1 MRKSLRL
8 PAALQTSLPSI
19 EQIDRELAGD
29 TPPQPGDEP

>member
-19 EQIDRELAGD
+19 EQIERELAG
-29 TPPQPGDEP
+29 GDISTEDDAQ